1 MPNLNLFLPLGQN
14 TLHLV
19 PFLKTI
25 PCTQSRFFDQYSLNW
40 NIKINGYKWDPGLW
54 GLLSHLHSLM
64 PFAGSLGSG
73 TLDEAQPAQ
82 VTVIMVW
89 SKPGAARNPEGNMER
104 EIQEFLSDCF
114 IFDQNSVLFPQ
125 MENSSEFQNSL
136 GLLFRT
142 CIRNR

>member
-1 MPNLNLFLPLGQN
+1 
-14 TLHLV
+14 
-19 PFLKTI
+19 
-25 PCTQSRFFDQYSLNW
+25 
-40 NIKINGYKWDPGLW
+40 
-54 GLLSHLHSLM
+54 M

-125 MENSSEFQNSL
+125 MENSSEFQIHL
-136 GLLFRT
+136 GCSFAPALGTADAYSSFPHSSAFFSPHIKHGLPWGAFSFSS
-142 CIRNR
+142 C